1 MSKKIMFNNVETHIS
16 AFQSRLADIA
26 DIVIATPS
34 RIKVHSFEYSSLP
47 AREILRVSLHVKPTG
62 SGQFS
67 EGMQDAFDEFA
78 VKAFQR
84 HFNGTFN
91 GVAEYDAQHECRVSA
106 TNYGAIDHGIRAPE
120 TFGGSILFAV
130 TFQVNEKLDIAEPF

>member
-1 MSKKIMFNNVETHIS
+1 MSKKVMFNRVESHVES
-16 AFQSRLADIA
+16 FRNRIA
-26 DIVIATPS
+26 EIAGVVINTDT
-34 RIKVHSFEYSSLP
+34 RVKVHSFEYSSLP

-62 SGQFS
+62 EGQFS

-84 HFNGTFN
+84 YFNGTFN

-106 TNYGAIDHGIRAPE
+106 TNYGTVDHGIRAPE

-130 TFQVNEKLDIAEPF
+130 TFQVNEKLDTAEPF